1 MNVIPLFPTLI
12 WEHDIRIPNG
22 LPDYC
27 LNLSKNRPGRNRSN
41 KGGGWQ
47 SNGNLQED
55 SFFYTRY
62 LRNFLNELDFL
73 PNFEVDSCWVNINY
87 QGSYNALHFH
97 PGHDLALV
105 WYIQA
110 PVNCGGIQFENPNI
124 VGRTA
129 IFDYMNPNDLESYNL
144 YEDAIFPAIKH
155 RCYIFPG
162 DLRHLVEENE
172 SEELRISMSANLTFI

>member
-47 SNGNLQED
+47 SNGNLQQD

-73 PNFEVDSCWVNINY
+73 PNFEVDSCWVKI
-87 QGSYNALHFH
+87 SILLIHILHQI
-97 PGHDLALV
+97 LL
-105 WYIQA
+105 
-110 PVNCGGIQFENPNI
+110 
-124 VGRTA
+124 
-129 IFDYMNPNDLESYNL
+129 
-144 YEDAIFPAIKH
+144 
-155 RCYIFPG
+155 
-162 DLRHLVEENE
+162 
-172 SEELRISMSANLTFI
+172 